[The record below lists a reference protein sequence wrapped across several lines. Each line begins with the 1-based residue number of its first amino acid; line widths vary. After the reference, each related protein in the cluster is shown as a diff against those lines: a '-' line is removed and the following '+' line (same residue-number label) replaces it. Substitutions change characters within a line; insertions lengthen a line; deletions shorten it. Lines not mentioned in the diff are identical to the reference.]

1 MSRGLQLRHANRI
14 YAHQA
19 MRAEMTAPHY
29 ILPRR
34 YRSGGIYPLELH
46 NFWLWQ
52 FSQIPPFTT
61 IEELRKLSKEEL
73 LRIRG
78 LGNKGVQEII
88 EVLNN
93 DN

>member
-1 MSRGLQLRHANRI
+1 LTTTAALALKEELMSRGLQLRHANRI
-14 YAHQA
+14 YVHVKG
-19 MRAEMTAPHY
+19 RGAP
-29 ILPRR
+29 
-34 YRSGGIYPLELH
+34 
-46 NFWLWQ
+46 Q
-52 FSQIPPFTT
+52 FTT
-61 IEELRKLSKEEL
+61 IEELRKVSKEEL

>member
-1 MSRGLQLRHANRI
+1 LTTTAALALKEELMSRGLQLRHANRI
-14 YAHQA
+14 YVHVKG
-19 MRAEMTAPHY
+19 
-29 ILPRR
+29 
-34 YRSGGIYPLELH
+34 SGVP
-46 NFWLWQ
+46 Q
-52 FSQIPPFTT
+52 FTT